1 MARIVEIVY
10 PVCCGMDVHKS
21 FIVACVAVTDERSHT
36 EHHIKRFSTFTGD
49 LRRLADWLASYNCRG
64 VGMGSAGKYW
74 IPVFNALEKTCNVCL
89 THPKYVK
96 AIKGKKTDKKD
107 AKWIS
112 ELFKCDLVRSSFI
125 PPPDIRQL
133 RDLCRYYVKLTGFV
147 SSEKNRAQNCLTMCN
162 FKLDDVFSDVFGKS
176 ATRVLDALLE
186 HGNGNFELDGLLNGR
201 CKASPEDVRAALDG
215 ELDPMQTEKLALI
228 RRHMDDLGALKAS
241 LENLIYNLGSKYQ
254 SQIDL
259 LMTVPGISTKLSAI
273 RILAE
278 IGADM
283 SVFETAKQLASWAGL
298 TPQNQ
303 ESAGKKKTTRI
314 GRAGA
319 YLKPLLVQIALNCGK
334 SNKCPELKNK
344 FLSLKKRR
352 GGKKAVIAIARKI
365 LTAVWH
371 ILSKNI
377 AYDAELYK
385 RADKPPAAREF
396 TTAQAVAFLRNK
408 GFVIVDEA
416 TGEIA

>member
-1 MARIVEIVY
+1 MARTVEIVY
-10 PVCCGMDVHKS
+10 PICCGMDVHKS
-21 FIVACVAVTDERSHT
+21 FIVACIAVTDERSHT

-49 LRRLADWLASYNCRG
+49 LRRLADWLASFNCRD
-64 VGMGSAGKYW
+64 VCMESSGKYW
-74 IPVFNALEKTCNVCL
+74 IPIFNALEKTCNVCL

-186 HGNGNFELDGLLNGR
+186 HGNGNFELDGLISGK
-201 CKASPEDVRAALDG
+201 CKASPGEIRAALDG
-215 ELDPMQTEKLALI
+215 ELNPMQSEKLALI
-228 RRHMDDLGALKAS
+228 RRHMNDINKLKGS
-241 LENLIYNLGSKYQ
+241 LESLIYDLAAKYQ
-254 SQIDL
+254 PQIDL
-259 LMTVPGISTKLSAI
+259 LMTVPGISTKLTAI

-283 SVFETAKQLASWAGL
+283 SVFETAKQLVSWAGL

-303 ESAGKKKTTRI
+303 ESAGKTKTTRI

-319 YLKPLLVQIALNCGK
+319 YLKPLLVQIALACGK
-334 SNKCPELKNK
+334 SDKCPELKNK
-344 FLSLKKRR
+344 FLALKNRR
-352 GGKKAVIAIARKI
+352 GGKKAVIAIARKL
-365 LTAVWH
+365 LTAMWH
-371 ILSKNI
+371 ILSKNE
-377 AYDAELYK
+377 AYNAELYR
-385 RADKPPAAREF
+385 RADKPPVAREL
-396 TTAQAVAFLRNK
+396 TTAQAVAYLRTK
-408 GFVIVDEA
+408 GFLIVDEE